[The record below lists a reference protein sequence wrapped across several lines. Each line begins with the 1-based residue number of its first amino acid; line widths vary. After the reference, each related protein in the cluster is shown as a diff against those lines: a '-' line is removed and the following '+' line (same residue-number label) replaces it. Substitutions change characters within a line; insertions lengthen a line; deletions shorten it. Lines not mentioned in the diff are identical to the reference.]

1 MFNKLNRNERAEIK
15 PGFLRSCRKDSGTM
29 KLLIGVLLIIH
40 GLVVAGQASGSFGS
54 ALPKEVQN
62 PSFVN
67 WWPINMGRSWLFTWL
82 GLEKTL
88 AIYRIGGLFWL
99 AGGIALV
106 AAGLGVLG
114 FVVPT
119 GWWRDLAIGGAA
131 ISLLMLAVYFHPM
144 MIIGTASSM
153 AVLLALL
160 WARWPP
166 PTLVP

>member
-1 MFNKLNRNERAEIK
+1 
-15 PGFLRSCRKDSGTM
+15 M

-40 GLVVAGQASGSFGS
+40 GLIVAGQSSGSFGS
-54 ALPKEVQN
+54 APPKEVQN

-67 WWPINMGRSWLFTWL
+67 WWPMNLGRSWLFIWL
-82 GLEKTL
+82 GLHKTL

-114 FVVPT
+114 FIVPT
-119 GWWRDLAIGGAA
+119 AWWRDLAIGGAA
-131 ISLLMLAVYFHPM
+131 ISLFMLVIYLHPLT
-144 MIIGTASSM
+144 IIGTAASL
-153 AVLLALL
+153 AVLVALL
-160 WARWPP
+160 GARWPP